1 MKGKFLAL
9 GLALAALAA
18 GPASAAEK
26 LVVSTWGGSFRDL
39 IADTIAKK
47 FTAETG
53 VEVEYITGGTIDRLN
68 KAKLAKGAPES
79 DITFTTAHVGWLY
92 ATDGLFEELDTTKIP
107 NAKNLADEARIS
119 PFHLGAWAYVY
130 TIGYRA
136 DLLGGMKFESWEELW
151 KPEL

>member
-47 FTAETG
+47 SPPKPAWRWNTSPAAPSTG
-53 VEVEYITGGTIDRLN
+53 
-68 KAKLAKGAPES
+68 
-79 DITFTTAHVGWLY
+79 
-92 ATDGLFEELDTTKIP
+92 
-107 NAKNLADEARIS
+107 
-119 PFHLGAWAYVY
+119 
-130 TIGYRA
+130 
-136 DLLGGMKFESWEELW
+136 
-151 KPEL
+151 